1 MDTTDKGTVRR
12 RPVRRRTLLRSVPVL
27 ATLVAVAAC
36 SGVPGLYVVERAG
49 QAAAGPAK
57 FDATTYVDGIWDS
70 KVVPTVTAGAV
81 PADKLLPAL
90 RKDQKTASTTYGRQS
105 GSGAPYAFMVKGTG
119 KVTEVDENGA
129 VGTLRVNVPGAG
141 SDINLAI
148 GPAFVGT
155 AIRDVVGLD
164 FSQFTNQLDYA
175 DAATALNAKV
185 KNTVV
190 DKIDLRSVKGKK
202 VTFTGAFSV
211 LDPSSVLVTPVTLEV
226 AA

>member
-1 MDTTDKGTVRR
+1 M
-12 RPVRRRTLLRSVPVL
+12 L

-36 SGVPGLYVVERAG
+36 SGVPGLYVVEKPG
-49 QAAAGPAK
+49 QAVAGPAK
-57 FDATTYVDGIWDS
+57 FDAATFVDGIWDS
-70 KVVPTVTAGAV
+70 KVVPSVTAGAV
-81 PADKLLPAL
+81 PADELLPAL
-90 RKDQKTASTTYGRQS
+90 RKDQKAASTKYGRQS

-119 KVTEVDENGA
+119 KVTGVTENGA
-129 VGTLRVNVPGAG
+129 VGSMQVDVPGAG

-155 AIRDVVGLD
+155 AVRDVVGLD

-175 DAATALNAKV
+175 DAATALDAKV
-185 KNTVV
+185 KTTVV
-190 DKIDLRSVKGKK
+190 GKVDLQSVKGKK

-226 AA
+226 AP

>member
-1 MDTTDKGTVRR
+1 MDTTAPSRSRR
-12 RPVRRRTLLRSVPVL
+12 APVRRRALLRAVPAL
-27 ATLVAVAAC
+27 AMLVAVTAC
-36 SGVPGLYVVERAG
+36 SGVPGLYVVERPG
-49 QAAAGPAK
+49 EAAAGPAK

-81 PADKLLPAL
+81 PADELLPAL
-90 RKDQKTASTTYGRQS
+90 RKDQKAASTKYGRQS

-119 KVTEVDENGA
+119 KVTEVNENGA
-129 VGTLRVNVPGAG
+129 VGSLQVDVPGAG

-185 KNTVV
+185 KATVV
-190 DKIDLRSVKGKK
+190 DKVDLQSVKGKK
-202 VTFTGAFSV
+202 ITFTGAFSL
-211 LDPSSVLVTPVTLEV
+211 LDPSSILVTPVTLEV
-226 AA
+226 AP